1 MEQKRSRPKYNKKSR
16 SKHNKKLLFKTQQ
29 KEPSTPPHKTMQI
42 IPKAYLPIYLFHV
55 KQNKYT
61 AKHSAVLMLRNA
73 ITQNAIPIKIIAN
86 LDISIQIV
94 LFLLLFAQKI
104 PLLPLNTSKTT
115 PHFACKRRSIYDIMY
130 LNKDKSREIGKNTHF
145 NHNIQRKNKR
155 NFIKKR

>member
-1 MEQKRSRPKYNKKSR
+1 MEQKQPRPKYNKKI
-16 SKHNKKLLFKTQQ
+16 LFKTQQ
-29 KEPSTPPHKTMQI
+29 KEPNPHKTMQI

-55 KQNKYT
+55 KQNKYAT
-61 AKHSAVLMLRNA
+61 KHSAVLMLRNA
-73 ITQNAIPIKIIAN
+73 ITQNAILIKIIAN

-104 PLLPLNTSKTT
+104 PLLPLNTFKTT